1 MCFASVSVEQA
12 LLVQARVRYLARG
25 RLDEEL
31 ELGDR
36 EEPRGSAREV
46 DCWGGG
52 ARSLYSGCCRSSVP
66 GDMAALVAYHA
77 VAHFHH
83 AVLAVGHVSTV
94 EGVGLTCV
102 RSAVRPLAPPYLR
115 PASFPRRVGH
125 VDGPIVRGRTDVAT
139 GSPSV
144 VSDIIM
150 LHAGVDEITVTWA
163 LNQSLPAGTD
173 SGYKKVK
180 VTLCYAPV
188 SQTDRGWRKTDDHLK
203 KDKTCQF
210 KMATRPY
217 AATGTVTYTVER
229 IIPTA
234 TFFVRAY
241 VLDSDDTEVAYGQ
254 TTDPKKT
261 TNLFDIVGVT
271 GRHASL
277 DIAAACFSAFSVVA
291 LAFFFVVEK
300 KKAKK

>member
-83 AVLAVGHVSTV
+83 AVLAVGHVV

-115 PASFPRRVGH
+115 PASFPRRVDH
-125 VDGPIVRGRTDVAT
+125 VDRPVVRGQTDVAT
-139 GSPSV
+139 GSPSA